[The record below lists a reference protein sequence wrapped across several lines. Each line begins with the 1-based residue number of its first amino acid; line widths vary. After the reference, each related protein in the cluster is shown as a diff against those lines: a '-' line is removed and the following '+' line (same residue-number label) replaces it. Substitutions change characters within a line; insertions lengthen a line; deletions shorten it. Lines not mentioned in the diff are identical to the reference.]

1 MPIASYQSISEAFPF
16 FITRLSMACLPESL
30 LVCWWWCVTPC
41 YTQPVLVLTGLVFFV
56 HILSFNPLSP
66 LFWWCIEGI
75 SNLHKIQPLL
85 NDGSR
90 FESKRP
96 CGSAGKESTWN
107 EGDLGLIPGS
117 GRSPGEGKG
126 YPLQYSGLENS
137 MDCIVH
143 GVAKSWIRQQLSLH
157 RVFLRASKN
166 VLKLD
171 NVDSD
176 MIVWID

>member
-1 MPIASYQSISEAFPF
+1 MPVASYQSISEAFPF

-107 EGDLGLIPGS
+107 AGDQGSIPGL
-117 GRSPGEGKG
+117 GRSPGEGNG
-126 YPLQYSGLENS
+126 NPLQYSGLENS

-157 RVFLRASKN
+157 F
-166 VLKLD
+166 KLLFC
-171 NVDSD
+171 V
-176 MIVWID
+176 